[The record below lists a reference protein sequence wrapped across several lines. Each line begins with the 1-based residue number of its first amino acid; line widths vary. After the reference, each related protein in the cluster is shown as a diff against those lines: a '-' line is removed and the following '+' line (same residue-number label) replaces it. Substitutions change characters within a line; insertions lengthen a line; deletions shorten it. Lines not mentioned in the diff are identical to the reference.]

1 MARGDIK
8 AGKSTLIGATGE
20 YFVMAELLRRGW
32 LAGLTPRG
40 AKSYDI
46 IATMEDRTIKVRVKT
61 KTADANIFRWNLR
74 EDGRVFMG
82 RIDKYDICV
91 LVDLAS
97 VSPEYYVI
105 PTSKVE
111 KRLLEL
117 RQAWLDG
124 KATRNPSN
132 KVITFMLPQDSEWLD
147 RFKTWAAIDA
157 IASVDGEAK
166 ARSGAAA

>member
-46 IATMEDRTIKVRVKT
+46 IATVGDQTIKVRVKT

-74 EDGRVFMG
+74 EDGTVFTAPVN
-82 RIDKYDICV
+82 KYDICV
-91 LVDLAS
+91 LVDL
-97 VSPEYYVI
+97 SPVAPDYYVI
-105 PTSKVE
+105 PTAKVE
-111 KRLLEL
+111 KKLLEL

-124 KATRNPSN
+124 KPTRNPAN
-132 KVITFMLPQDSEWLD
+132 KVITFMIPEDSPWLD
-147 RFKTWAAIDA
+147 RYKSWAVIDA
-157 IASVDGEAK
+157 IAAPDAESK
-166 ARSGAAA
+166 KKSGAS